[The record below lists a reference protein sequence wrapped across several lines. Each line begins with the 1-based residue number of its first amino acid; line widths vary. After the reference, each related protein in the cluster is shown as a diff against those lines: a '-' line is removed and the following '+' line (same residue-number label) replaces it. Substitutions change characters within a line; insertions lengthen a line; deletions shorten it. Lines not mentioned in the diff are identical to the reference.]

1 MKTKRIKLCEITTTV
16 LHIGFVGEQN
26 HRRFE
31 IDASEVF
38 ADMPDAVPTMT
49 IKPPVGDVYP
59 KNVQKSG
66 NIVVWDVSASDV
78 TSKGAGEY
86 QLTFT
91 NGNEIGKVFNGNFF
105 VYDSIVG
112 NGNAPT
118 PVEDWAEE
126 ANALLAALENISA
139 SAETL
144 SPGSEATAE
153 VTDVGGHKN
162 IAFGIPAGAPGQ
174 DGEPGQDGAPGKD
187 GTDGVSPVVTVTDI
201 MGGHRIS
208 ITDATG
214 TNTFDVLNGTNG
226 TDGQDGYSPTVSV
239 TDITGGHRVS
249 ITDATG
255 TETFDVMDG
264 QSGGVTDVQVNGSSV
279 VTSGVANVPKADAN
293 TLGVVILDNGSV
305 GLANFLGVQK
315 LTINSRPTTY
325 VKIED
330 QHTAITASMQHDSVF
345 YGLAK
350 ASGDTT
356 QKNSSNAVGTYTED
370 ALSKISDMLNA
381 PVSVSGS
388 TPSITAKSGVRYIC
402 GEVSTLSIT
411 APASGCIDV
420 VFSSGSTATVL
431 TVASAK
437 SGVSAIKWV
446 GADDPTALEANKTY
460 EINIL
465 DGEYGVIASWT

>member
-279 VTSGVANVPKADAN
+279 VSNGVANVPVAGSS
-293 TLGVVILDNGSV
+293 TYGVAKVNGDYGIKLTSD
-305 GLANFLGVQK
+305 F
-315 LTINSRPTTY
+315 LTINNAGDAE
-325 VKIED
+325 VKAGTSTRKPIAPYYLD
-330 QHTAITASMQHDSVF
+330 KSVF
-345 YGLAK
+345 YGLSKLAGEDLK
-350 ASGDTT
+350 NDTVT
-356 QKNSSNAVGTYTED
+356 VGTYPEKS
-370 ALSKISDMLNA
+370 LSAISNMLNA

-437 SGVSAIKWV
+437 SGVSAIKWA
-446 GADDPTALEANKTY
+446 GGFDPSSLDANTTY

-465 DGEYGVIASWT
+465 DGEFGVVGKWT